1 MASNEHQL
9 ELLSDAYQAWV
20 YADAATQ
27 RAPTGAN
34 VQADIRAMNV
44 MFDRAI
50 DCGMPVDTACIA
62 DWAACRITRWLVGA

>member
-9 ELLSDAYQAWV
+9 ELLNDAYQAWV

-50 DCGMPVDTACIA
+50 DCGMPVDYPCIS
-62 DWAACRITRWLVGA
+62 DWAAERVIRWLVEA